1 MKVFD
6 RTFFLKGG
14 SCMEA
19 IVNEQLR
26 TGPAGQSAPIVERRS
41 FSQVEI
47 EQLVERLKKPFDP
60 RVVQWV
66 TKATAGG
73 QDGHRRGLLA
83 AYADPR
89 AYMDRLNELLTPS
102 GWTQEYSTQIIPNC
116 PRKVRDKQVASA
128 KLLVLCRLTIFGLGA
143 HSGTGEGWADD
154 ENALT
159 SADAQAFKRAS
170 VSFGLGRYFYDL
182 PQTWVDLD
190 EHDRPRWLP
199 DLPAWALPQSIRG
212 KATGNGGGSGKNGK
226 GHDGGRP
233 ALSGRGANGHGG
245 ATATGNVRNKALDE
259 IEALSKQVGCSLYR
273 SVVVSVAGVGNP
285 AEVADE
291 GKLKEITE
299 RLANAE
305 RGVQRLKAAV
315 GKVGLEVLAA
325 ACRDLNLSSA
335 LADDIPD
342 TKVLRQ
348 LVDRL
353 EQEVQTLPTTQH
365 GSQAGEADK
374 EMGHNGRNG
383 AISVPE
389 FAGLR
394 NEVLT
399 MARRV
404 ASSSKRPIA
413 DVITWASDGS
423 FQYADIGKLIP
434 ADVPKLQAAVQR
446 LKQAS
451 NETQS

>member
-1 MKVFD
+1 MDPGVFD
-6 RTFFLKGG
+6 PNH
-14 SCMEA
+14 S
-19 IVNEQLR
+19 
-26 TGPAGQSAPIVERRS
+26 
-41 FSQVEI
+41 
-47 EQLVERLKKPFDP
+47 
-60 RVVQWV
+60 
-66 TKATAGG
+66 
-73 QDGHRRGLLA
+73 
-83 AYADPR
+83 
-89 AYMDRLNELLTPS
+89 EL
-102 GWTQEYSTQIIPNC
+102 
-116 PRKVRDKQVASA
+116 PRKVREKQVASA
-128 KLLVLCRLTIFGLGA
+128 KLLVICRLTIFGLGA

-159 SADAQAFKRAS
+159 SADAQAFKRAC

-190 EHDRPRWLP
+190 EHDRPRWSP

-212 KATGNGGGSGKNGK
+212 EATGNGGGSGKNGK

-245 ATATGNVRNKALDE
+245 ATAPRNVRNKALDE
-259 IEALSKQVGCSLYR
+259 IEALSKQLGRSLYR
-273 SVVVSVAGVGNP
+273 SVVVSVAGVDNP
-285 AEVADE
+285 AQVADE

-315 GKVGLEVLAA
+315 GKVGLEALAA

-335 LADDIPD
+335 LTDDIPD

-353 EQEVQTLPTTQH
+353 EQEVQTLPATH
-365 GSQAGEADK
+365 PGSQAGEADK

-389 FAGLR
+389 FAASR

-413 DVITWASDGS
+413 DVITWASGGS

-434 ADVPKLQAAVQR
+434 ADVPMPQAAVQR